1 MKKILTLIVLF
12 LSFLF
17 SFNFFPA
24 NAEIVKPVY
33 KQLKDSNVDGVD
45 NFPSPTGV
53 NITPDGKKM
62 FIMSHFDNKVYIYD
76 LTTPFDISTMDV
88 GNRTIVNTD
97 GLGDNLS
104 TAAENDKIKFNND
117 GTKVFFFSA
126 TGHAQFHNLATPY
139 DVASISASTIIAND
153 GINYRTAY
161 SSTISSMKGFA
172 FNNDGTKMYLS
183 DGNNNTN
190 NIVQVQLSTPYDPS
204 SGTFEHNLDTNSV
217 VDLTKFTGDIAFDD
231 DGTRL
236 YLTKINNNNT
246 TQATFIYVW
255 KLYKPFELSSANYV
269 DKYQISGNGN
279 KVSNYGWTFGKDGMK
294 LYFSTEDSNDDGD
307 DIIYEY
313 DLICPYGI
321 VICENDNDAV
331 VSTQT
336 DTAKNVISINTSYI
350 FKRFDWI
357 KRNDSKNNLNS
368 NNINLN
374 FHNPI
379 LASLTNKLE
388 ASLSN
393 NNKKENNSDW
403 SFWTHGDISVGRTG
417 DKASSAPKVVEV
429 GGIMFGADKKLKNN
443 KIIGAAL
450 RYGNDNVRV
459 KSTPNY
465 EFDTDSLTLNLYGS
479 LIATQNT
486 NLNMVLGLSALS
498 IDQISDKK
506 ITGERNGKQ
515 IFAGINIL
523 TNKKIFNS
531 NFSPTAKFE
540 FGITELSNYT
550 DFGSNNNF
558 GNDIYDELT
567 FETGNIS
574 AGLKYSNI
582 SKYNNNINGSLE
594 YVNDFTP
601 NIDYKFKNTSDNI
614 SVTKTVSR
622 HSTHNIKGS
631 LGYEKIYNNELTFSL
646 NLERFQGLSDSSHQ
660 DSLYLKLSKI
670 RDDSSEYSFN
680 FNPLENGLA
689 KIYYKKAMDYFNLE
703 LNSDYQLTSKIPA
716 YNLNLLISN
725 TF

>member
-1 MKKILTLIVLF
+1 
-12 LSFLF
+12 
-17 SFNFFPA
+17 
-24 NAEIVKPVY
+24 
-33 KQLKDSNVDGVD
+33 
-45 NFPSPTGV
+45 
-53 NITPDGKKM
+53 
-62 FIMSHFDNKVYIYD
+62 
-76 LTTPFDISTMDV
+76 
-88 GNRTIVNTD
+88 
-97 GLGDNLS
+97 
-104 TAAENDKIKFNND
+104 
-117 GTKVFFFSA
+117 
-126 TGHAQFHNLATPY
+126 
-139 DVASISASTIIAND
+139 
-153 GINYRTAY
+153 
-161 SSTISSMKGFA
+161 
-172 FNNDGTKMYLS
+172 
-183 DGNNNTN
+183 
-190 NIVQVQLSTPYDPS
+190 
-204 SGTFEHNLDTNSV
+204 
-217 VDLTKFTGDIAFDD
+217 
-231 DGTRL
+231 
-236 YLTKINNNNT
+236 
-246 TQATFIYVW
+246 
-255 KLYKPFELSSANYV
+255 
-269 DKYQISGNGN
+269 
-279 KVSNYGWTFGKDGMK
+279 
-294 LYFSTEDSNDDGD
+294 
-307 DIIYEY
+307 
-313 DLICPYGI
+313 
-321 VICENDNDAV
+321 
-331 VSTQT
+331 
-336 DTAKNVISINTSYI
+336 
-350 FKRFDWI
+350 
-357 KRNDSKNNLNS
+357 
-368 NNINLN
+368 
-374 FHNPI
+374 
-379 LASLTNKLE
+379 
-388 ASLSN
+388 
-393 NNKKENNSDW
+393 
-403 SFWTHGDISVGRTG
+403 
-417 DKASSAPKVVEV
+417 
-429 GGIMFGADKKLKNN
+429 MFGADKKLKNN

-703 LNSDYQLTSKIPA
+703 LNSDYQLNSKIPA

>member
-1 MKKILTLIVLF
+1 MRIIVLF
-12 LSFLF
+12 IFLITF
-17 SFNFFPA
+17 QA
-24 NAEIVKPVY
+24 QAEIVEPVY
-33 KQLKDSNVDGVD
+33 KQFKDSNVAGAN

-62 FIMSHFDNKVYIYD
+62 FVMSHFDNKVYIYD
-76 LTTPFDISTMDV
+76 LATPFDISTMDV
-88 GNRTIVNTD
+88 DNRTIVNTD

-104 TAAENDKIKFNND
+104 TASENDKIKFNND

-126 TGHAQFHNLATPY
+126 TGQAQFHNLATPY

-255 KLYKPFELSSANYV
+255 KLYQPFELSSANYV

-321 VICENDNDAV
+321 VICENDNDSV

-716 YNLNLLISN
+716 YNLNLLLSN

>member
-1 MKKILTLIVLF
+1 MRVIILFIF
-12 LSFLF
+12 LLT
-17 SFNFFPA
+17 FPA
-24 NAEIVKPVY
+24 QAEIVEPIY
-33 KQLKDSNVDGVD
+33 KQLKDPNVDGAD
-45 NFPSPTGV
+45 NLPSPTGV
-53 NITPDGKKM
+53 NMTPDGKKM
-62 FIMSHFDNKVYIYD
+62 FVMSHFDNKVYIYD
-76 LTTPFDISTMDV
+76 LATPFDISTMDV
-88 GNRTIVNTD
+88 DNRTIVNTD

-104 TAAENDKIKFNND
+104 TASENDKIKFNND

-126 TGHAQFHNLATPY
+126 TGQAQFHNLATPY

-183 DGNNNTN
+183 DGNNNSN
-190 NIVQVQLSTPYDPS
+190 NIVQVKLSTPYDPS

-255 KLYKPFELSSANYV
+255 KLYQPFELSSANYV

-321 VICENDNDAV
+321 VICENDNDSV

-450 RYGNDNVRV
+450 RYGNDNTRV

-703 LNSDYQLTSKIPA
+703 LNSDYQLNSKIPA